1 MIAFGPVP
9 SRRLGRSL
17 GINNVPAKTC
27 SYSCIYCQLGTTTK
41 MQIERRTFYEPSH
54 VFTSVEKKVNQ
65 ATSHKEQIDYLTF
78 VPDGEPTLDIAL
90 GQAINLLKTLKINI
104 AVITNAS
111 LIYRKDVQ
119 KDLANT
125 DLVSLKVDA
134 VTNHVWHKMNRPHGL
149 LKLRR
154 ILDGMLDFATTYQ
167 GEIITETML
176 VKNINDSE
184 EEVKN
189 IAEFLAKLPPS
200 RAYIAIPTR
209 PPAEKWVQPASE
221 SMIHRAYQTFSESLE
236 NSRVEYLLGYEGTAF
251 AFTGNI
257 VQDLLSITAVHPM
270 RKDAVKALLE
280 KAKGGWA
287 IIESLI
293 DEEKLIEL
301 QYSGHT
307 FYMRKLPSR

>member
-1 MIAFGPVP
+1 
-9 SRRLGRSL
+9 
-17 GINNVPAKTC
+17 
-27 SYSCIYCQLGTTTK
+27 

-65 ATSHKEQIDYLTF
+65 AISHKEQIDYLTF

-90 GQAINLLKTLKINI
+90 GQEINLLKTLKINI

-154 ILDGMLDFATTYQ
+154 ILGGMLDFATTYQ

-176 VKNINDSE
+176 VKDINDSE
-184 EEVKN
+184 EEVEN
-189 IAEFLAKLPPS
+189 IAAFLSKLQPS

-221 SMIHRAYQTFSESLE
+221 PMIHRAYQTFNEFLK
-236 NSRVEYLLGYEGTAF
+236 NSRIEYLLGYEGTAF

-257 VQDLLSITAVHPM
+257 VQDILSITAVHPM

-280 KAKGGWA
+280 KAKGDWN
-287 IIESLI
+287 ILENLI
-293 DEEKLIEL
+293 DEEQLIEL

-307 FYMRKLPSR
+307 FYMRKLPSRWATRRCVRN

>member
-1 MIAFGPVP
+1 
-9 SRRLGRSL
+9 
-17 GINNVPAKTC
+17 
-27 SYSCIYCQLGTTTK
+27 

-65 ATSHKEQIDYLTF
+65 AISHKEQIDYLTF

-90 GQAINLLKTLKINI
+90 GQEINLLKTLKINI

-154 ILDGMLDFATTYQ
+154 ILGGMLDFATPYQ

-176 VKNINDSE
+176 VKDINDSE
-184 EEVKN
+184 EEVEN
-189 IAEFLAKLPPS
+189 IAAFLSKLQPS

-221 SMIHRAYQTFSESLE
+221 PMIHRAYQTFNEFLK
-236 NSRVEYLLGYEGTAF
+236 NSRIEYLLGYEGTAF

-257 VQDLLSITAVHPM
+257 VQDILSITAVHPM

-280 KAKGGWA
+280 KAKGDWN
-287 IIESLI
+287 ILENLI
-293 DEEKLIEL
+293 DEEQLIEL

-307 FYMRKLPSR
+307 FYMRKLPSRWATRRCVRN